1 MNALTK
7 INGNVPSVFA
17 GQTNLPD
24 MNAAAQAGVQAS
36 FAIVG
41 YRGKNWRI
49 KYRGEEQVILDARGV
64 PDAVI
69 DVVVVGVSPGLSKQ
83 YYEKKY
89 SEGDDAAPD
98 CFSVDGITP
107 DAASPKKQCA
117 SCATCPM
124 NAFGSRITEA
134 GKKAKAC
141 QDSKRIVV
149 VPAADIENSG
159 YGGPMMLR
167 IPAMSLANFSKYT
180 GELHKF
186 NAQPYMVKTRL
197 GFDMDAAYPRLT
209 FAPAGWVTDADDA
222 AKIVDAI
229 QDPQVERILNTE
241 AVTLAPAAQ
250 VEPEASPLSG
260 GPPAHFQQLA
270 APVVAPP
277 APAPVV
283 VAEPVVEEDDAEE
296 QAALAA
302 LTAARLRK
310 AEAAAAKLAAAEKPV
325 TTQELS
331 PEDGKP
337 ATKPATVVQ
346 QAPSDMEAALDSLL
360 DS

>member
-7 INGNVPSVFA
+7 RDAVAPLAVFA
-17 GQTNLPD
+17 GMTNLPD

-36 FAIVG
+36 FGIVG

-49 KYRGEEQVILDARGV
+49 KYRGEEQVVLDARGV
-64 PDAVI
+64 PDAVL

-89 SEGDDAAPD
+89 SEGDDEAPD

-107 DAASPKKQCA
+107 DASSPKKQCA

-149 VPAADIENSG
+149 VPTKDIENAG
-159 YGGPMMLR
+159 HGGPMMLR
-167 IPAMSLANFSKYT
+167 IPAMSLANFAKYT
-180 GELHKF
+180 AELNKF
-186 NAQPYMVKTRL
+186 NAQPYMVQTRL

-209 FAPAGWVTDADDA
+209 FQPAGWVTDPADA
-222 AKIVDAI
+222 QAIVEAI
-229 QDPQVERILNTE
+229 QDPQVDRILNTE
-241 AVTLAPAAQ
+241 AVTLAPTAK
-250 VEPEASPLSG
+250 VEPETSALAG

-270 APVVAPP
+270 APVAQPEPVT
-277 APAPVV
+277 APVV
-283 VAEPVVEEDDAEE
+283 VAEPVVEEDDADEK
-296 QAALAA
+296 AALAA
-302 LTAARLRK
+302 LAAARAK
-310 AEAAAAKLAAAEKPV
+310 KAAKAPV
-325 TTQELS
+325 TTLEAA
-331 PEDGKP
+331 PEDDKP
-337 ATKPATVVQ
+337 APVVTTPVKVIQAAPA
-346 QAPSDMEAALDSLL
+346 DMDAALDDLL
-360 DS
+360 G